1 MTLCTE
7 NRIFDPYDK
16 EGRPAILF
24 TGQSLD
30 DLIVAFDKKVRP
42 IREAVR
48 RYAKEHLGM
57 AVITFS
63 IAGGIDWDSSSI
75 LEDDQRD
82 HTQIKNILKLHKLE
96 GVEQDENEIAT
107 IVRGFVSLLK
117 TPTTG
122 VNWANG
128 SPMRFLVLIEFSEH
142 LFPCVQNGTLTR
154 SQMMG
159 IESLHLLSKNLAFRK
174 SGNLLMVHGRDGWV
188 DEMLTSGLYLVR
200 LSQPNKREFERFL
213 TIIRPIYP
221 KATFAA
227 DINDREIASLIS
239 GTPIRALEELMRA
252 SDRSGK
258 TISVS
263 DLTAAKERSVATL
276 SEDTL
281 SILKTDRVKNID
293 LKGRNIQVAVRV
305 LRTFGKAL
313 GEGNIGMPGQ
323 VVLAGAPGTAK
334 TDLALLTA
342 LEANAP
348 AFQMHSPKG
357 SLVGETERKVRLIQ
371 LILGEVSPHMVF
383 VDEITEALPLERGE
397 FDGDS
402 GASKAVNAGLLNIL
416 SDETRRGKSILIGTT
431 NCPWRMGSAMRSR
444 FVFVPVLH
452 PLLEDF
458 AMITVETAKRVGQIE
473 FDDTHPLIQTAAEF
487 FYQRGANPRHIRG
500 AIAQSYLTTKVLTPE
515 VILQAAKD
523 FCGSTDLASAIY
535 ADLWAIKVCSYK
547 SFFPWGENPQSYPF
561 PPHLSNI
568 VDKVTGDID
577 RIELEKAI
585 THYKPHANL

>member
-7 NRIFDPYDK
+7 NHIFDPHEK
-16 EGRPAILF
+16 EGRPAIIF
-24 TGQSLD
+24 TGQSLE
-30 DLIVAFDKKVRP
+30 DLVVSLDNKVRP
-42 IREAVR
+42 IREVVR
-48 RYAKEHLGM
+48 RYAKEQLGM
-57 AVITFS
+57 VVIMFS
-63 IAGGIDWDSSSI
+63 IAGGIDWDSSNI
-75 LEDDQRD
+75 PDERD
-82 HTQIKNILKLHKLE
+82 RKQIENILKAHKLE
-96 GVEQDENEIAT
+96 AIKQDENEIAT
-107 IVRGFVSLLK
+107 TVRGFVSLLK
-117 TPTTG
+117 TPTEG
-122 VNWANG
+122 INWATTAK
-128 SPMRFLVLIEFSEH
+128 PMRFLVLIEFSEH

-174 SGNLLMVHGRDGWV
+174 SGNLLMVHGRDGRV
-188 DEMLTSGLYLVR
+188 DELLTSGLYPVR
-200 LSQPNKREFERFL
+200 LSQPNAKEFERFL
-213 TIIRPIYP
+213 TIIKPIYP

-227 DINDREIASLIS
+227 GLDDREVASLIS
-239 GTPIRALEELMRA
+239 GTPIRAVEELMRA
-252 SDRSGK
+252 SDRSGN
-258 TISVS
+258 TISVN

-293 LKGRNIQVAVRV
+293 LKGRNIQVAAKA
-305 LRTFGKAL
+305 LKIFGKAL
-313 GEGNIGMPGQ
+313 GEGNTGMPAQ
-323 VVLAGAPGTAK
+323 VVLSGAPGTAK
-334 TDLALLTA
+334 TDLAILTA

-371 LILGEVSPHMVF
+371 LILAEVSPHVVF

-397 FDGDS
+397 YDGDS

-458 AMITVETAKRVGQIE
+458 ALITVATAERVGQID
-473 FDDTHPLIQTAAEF
+473 FDDTHPLIQTAAEV
-487 FYQRGANPRHIRG
+487 FYQKGANPRHIRG
-500 AIAQSYLTTKVLTPE
+500 AIAQSSLTASVLTPE
-515 VILQAAKD
+515 VILQAAQD
-523 FCGSTDLASAIY
+523 FCGSADLASAIY

-547 SFFPWGENPQSYPF
+547 SFLPWAENPKNYPF
-561 PPHLSNI
+561 PPHLINI
-568 VDKVTGDID
+568 VDVGTGDID
-577 RIELEKAI
+577 RNELEKAI
-585 THYKPHANL
+585 THYKPYANL